1 MISCNQCNTLYEDH
15 AVYCNKCDIDL
26 VTSPNFEKSW
36 AEKTLNET
44 PSSYNQQNAPLSN
57 IAETTDTIILDT
69 ENEIYKIEK
78 TLKKTTDE
86 KEKDELK
93 FVLDFLN
100 KQLEHHREFKEK
112 AAVLDQHI
120 NEIKE
125 KRSNSAFDFK
135 RIFYGHGYGEKLT
148 TTRVIGTNILMALIV
163 ISIYGMWSDFVP
175 IPEMINIGK
184 YLAAIFSI
192 AFTAL
197 SIWAV
202 STGRW
207 KTKTK
212 SPITQ
217 ALLSFTFIPIFFFAF
232 FWLSFS
238 QGLPSMYTR
247 LIGAD
252 HTEVV
257 QMEKYKNSSRRS
269 CDHRLKGDVMDGAFP
284 GYLCINENYYLQEPK
299 NVRVKLTGKKSVL
312 GFYVIHIYDHPKLN
326 DTSID

>member
-1 MISCNQCNTLYEDH
+1 MISCNQCNTVYEDH

-26 VTSPNFEKSW
+26 VASPNFEKSW
-36 AEKTLNET
+36 AEETLNES
-44 PSSYNQQNAPLSN
+44 PSSYNQKNDPLSN
-57 IAETTDTIILDT
+57 IAETTDTIISNT
-69 ENEIYKIEK
+69 ENEIYKIERE
-78 TLKKTTDE
+78 LKKTQDE

-100 KQLEHHREFKEK
+100 RQMEHHREFKEK

-125 KRSNSAFDFK
+125 RKSNSAFDFK
-135 RIFYGHGYGEKLT
+135 RMFYGHGYGEKLT
-148 TTRVIGTNILMALIV
+148 TTRIIGTNILMALMA
-163 ISIYGMWSDFVP
+163 ISIYGIWSDFIP
-175 IPEMINIGK
+175 IPEVINIGK

-197 SIWAV
+197 FILAV

-212 SPITQ
+212 SPATQ
-217 ALLSFTFIPIFFFAF
+217 AFLSFTFIPIFFFAF

-238 QGLPSMYTR
+238 QGLPSIYTR

-252 HTEVV
+252 HTKNVIMKKV
-257 QMEKYKNSSRRS
+257 KNSSAKS
-269 CDHRLKGDVMDGAFP
+269 CDYRLKGEIMNGAFP
-284 GYLCINENYYLQEPK
+284 GYLCINKDYFLQKPK
-299 NVRVKLTGKKSVL
+299 VVRVKLTGKKSSL
-312 GFYVIHIYDHPKLN
+312 GFYVIHLYDPP
-326 DTSID
+326 S